1 MELRKKCG
9 RVAILNGTPI
19 ANTPMDMY
27 AQGEV
32 LTPTTI
38 VGKTRILKP
47 NILEVKSFF
56 HFRARYAVMGGW
68 QNRQIIEYQ
77 NLEDLQNRF
86 KPHVLRREK
95 RQCLDLPPVL
105 PPVTFEVPLDK
116 ETWKIYKAMRDE
128 MVAWLSST
136 NVSVAQQ
143 AIVKAMRLAQICSG
157 FLGGIVEEVDEEE
170 DRSEIA
176 PADVQ
181 EVGREKLDF
190 MLKQHKEWLIVDPNL
205 KLLSWS
211 RFIPELRRYLNEVSK
226 TFPTHD
232 IGCVAGKALLG
243 STKNKERDHAMR
255 LLDPRTAPSG
265 PNFTACHTTVSM
277 SSDYSPWKKD
287 QADARVDRPGQIYP
301 VSNFDIIATGPGG
314 QKTIDHHIVKTRRN
328 KEDIN
333 KMTASAW
340 VAILMQE

>member
-1 MELRKKCG
+1 
-9 RVAILNGTPI
+9 
-19 ANTPMDMY
+19 
-27 AQGEV
+27 
-32 LTPTTI
+32 
-38 VGKTRILKP
+38 
-47 NILEVKSFF
+47 
-56 HFRARYAVMGGW
+56 
-68 QNRQIIEYQ
+68 
-77 NLEDLQNRF
+77 
-86 KPHVLRREK
+86 
-95 RQCLDLPPVL
+95 
-105 PPVTFEVPLDK
+105 
-116 ETWKIYKAMRDE
+116 
-128 MVAWLSST
+128 
-136 NVSVAQQ
+136 
-143 AIVKAMRLAQICSG
+143 MRLAQICSG

-265 PNFTACHTTVSM
+265 PVTVGGTLGTGSLGHNFTACHTTVSM